1 MDFLQFWV
9 DVFDNA
15 FGNFGGDYFSNNF
28 DHFFTIFKAKIVDLK
43 DRRKRF
49 ADCNVQGTLAARK
62 INMDRI
68 LQLF

>member
-1 MDFLQFWV
+1 MITQVNRKLRENEDLQV
-9 DVFDNA
+9 IEQQESQV
-15 FGNFGGDYFSNNF
+15 
-28 DHFFTIFKAKIVDLK
+28 KAKIVDLK